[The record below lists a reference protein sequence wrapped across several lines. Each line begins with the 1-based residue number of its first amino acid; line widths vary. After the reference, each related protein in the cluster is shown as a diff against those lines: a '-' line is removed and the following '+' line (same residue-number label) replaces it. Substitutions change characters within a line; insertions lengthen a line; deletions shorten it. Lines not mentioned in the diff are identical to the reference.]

1 MTDNHN
7 GMPSAILSFIASTV
21 GSKALQVP
29 KEDPNG
35 TKAVEMMKQ
44 VNKESSVDMVHL
56 AQDTYNINLTGAT
69 VLELGPGEGF
79 ATQELL
85 HLNPTS
91 IFAVE
96 VSPLFRKMLNENP
109 TIKAAIDTKILTV
122 IIEDAISMP
131 SIPNNSIDVI
141 FAMNV
146 IYFLHP
152 LKTYL
157 KEMKRVLKPG
167 GYLILGTKQGGA
179 KLGAADTFVNTDNSS
194 ILAAMVS
201 VGFVESEIGP
211 TRLLTDPL
219 TPPMYVPVV
228 GRKEIEMV
236 GDEDKKETSS
246 TQQDCPPGCKCS
258 NHGDSLF
265 QMHAK
270 RTAYK
275 SSQAILDQA
284 ETSKNA
290 GNLELIKGRTLIKH
304 TAGKT
309 LIGDACQR
317 YLEALG
323 HLNQIEDSMINNEDA
338 TSINDTIMERWTKL
352 SISVYLNLSLC
363 GLLCEDYD
371 SGLRS
376 AEKVLS
382 FDETNAKA
390 LYRSAKCYIGQKN
403 NSKALVKLNQA
414 LAITPKNKDIR
425 KEKKKLIGLI
435 EKLQRKNQF
444 EQDTKDGLARLAQQ
458 KQQQKQDV
466 DSLNSQNAIDEY
478 NNMNQRYQSK
488 KEKEKQEKEIAA
500 LHDKNMLLKQEK
512 KQTDASLLL
521 QKETIHEMIHRI
533 KPTSCGFKNG
543 GVGPCTKINID
554 YIWGQTLNEIHV
566 LFVVPKQIK
575 ASNMTIQIQ
584 RKAIVATYKDQ
595 NSSDQNR
602 EIEVEILSFSLSAPI
617 CVDDS
622 TWMFETNGLIHI
634 ELMKARKSLWWENV
648 SPLHP
653 TIDVALCDDGDL
665 LMVDVPNEQ
674 RAEYDRAMFNE
685 MKKSKDQRNE
695 EMGNV
700 KMMDEW
706 KKERR
711 KDNKETKEVT
721 AKNQNKKEMYD
732 MLKSQFPDVNI
743 QVKGK

>member
-1 MTDNHN
+1 M
-7 GMPSAILSFIASTV
+7 AS
-21 GSKALQVP
+21 L
-29 KEDPNG
+29 
-35 TKAVEMMKQ
+35 TK
-44 VNKESSVDMVHL
+44 
-56 AQDTYNINLTGAT
+56 
-69 VLELGPGEGF
+69 
-79 ATQELL
+79 
-85 HLNPTS
+85 
-91 IFAVE
+91 
-96 VSPLFRKMLNENP
+96 
-109 TIKAAIDTKILTV
+109 
-122 IIEDAISMP
+122 
-131 SIPNNSIDVI
+131 
-141 FAMNV
+141 
-146 IYFLHP
+146 
-152 LKTYL
+152 
-157 KEMKRVLKPG
+157 
-167 GYLILGTKQGGA
+167 
-179 KLGAADTFVNTDNSS
+179 
-194 ILAAMVS
+194 
-201 VGFVESEIGP
+201 
-211 TRLLTDPL
+211 
-219 TPPMYVPVV
+219 
-228 GRKEIEMV
+228 
-236 GDEDKKETSS
+236 
-246 TQQDCPPGCKCS
+246 DCPPGCKCS

-390 LYRSAKCYIGQKN
+390 LYRCAKCYIGQKN

-478 NNMNQRYQSK
+478 NNMNQRYQLK

-595 NSSDQNR
+595 TKTSTKSSDQNR

-634 ELMKARKSLWWENV
+634 ELMKERKSLWWENV

-700 KMMDEW
+700 KMLDEW